1 MVITESYDNLDILN
15 LKGSILQGDSDT
27 IRKYL
32 ESYLS
37 ETKKYIIINLLETNH
52 ICSSALGQLVYM
64 KNKFNT
70 IGGDIKI
77 IVTDEDLLELLE
89 ITMLDQVFQL
99 YEDLNS
105 CKLSFT

>member
-1 MVITESYDNLDILN
+1 MVITENYENINILN
-15 LKGSILQGDSDT
+15 LKGSILQGDCDT
-27 IRKYL
+27 IRRHL

-37 ETKKYIIINLLETNH
+37 ETKKFIVVNLLETNH

-77 IVTDEDLLELLE
+77 IVNDEDLLELLE
-89 ITMLDQVFQL
+89 ITMLDQVFQI
-99 YEDLNS
+99 YEDFNT
-105 CKLSFT
+105 CKLSFI

>member
-1 MVITESYDNLDILN
+1 MVITENYENINILN
-15 LKGSILQGDSDT
+15 LKGSILQGDCDT

-32 ESYLS
+32 EAYLS
-37 ETKKYIIINLLETNH
+37 DTKKFIIDNLLETNH

-64 KNKFNT
+64 KNKFNI

-89 ITMLDQVFQL
+89 ITMLDQVFQI
-99 YEDLNS
+99 YEDFNS
-105 CKLSFT
+105 CRLSFI

>member
-1 MVITESYDNLDILN
+1 
-15 LKGSILQGDSDT
+15 
-27 IRKYL
+27 
-32 ESYLS
+32 
-37 ETKKYIIINLLETNH
+37 
-52 ICSSALGQLVYM
+52 M

-89 ITMLDQVFQL
+89 ITMLDQVFQI
-99 YEDLNS
+99 YEDFNS